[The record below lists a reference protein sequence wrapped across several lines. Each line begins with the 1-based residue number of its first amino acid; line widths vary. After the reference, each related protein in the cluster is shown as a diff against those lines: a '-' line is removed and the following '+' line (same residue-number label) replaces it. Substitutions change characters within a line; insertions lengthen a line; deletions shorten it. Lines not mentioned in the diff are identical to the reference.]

1 MTVRGVRAAAAASGR
16 WLPGL
21 IAALVIAAA
30 AHFLADHY
38 GAPVLLFAL
47 LLGLAMNFL
56 SEAPRCA
63 PGLDIASRTLLRIG
77 VALLGCRITLDQIV
91 QLGWQPVALVVSAVI
106 LTILVSVALARLMGF
121 NGLFGLLSGGATSIC
136 GASAALALSAALPGH
151 PLKARATA
159 FTVIGVSTL
168 STLAMILYPAVARLA
183 GLDDAE
189 AGTFIGATIHDVA
202 QVIGAGYAISP
213 EAGDRATIV
222 KLLRVAMLL
231 PVILSVGLLAR
242 TRYGTGP
249 DGDGARPPLLP
260 WFMLGFLAI
269 AAINSLG
276 LLPAPAA
283 AIGQEASRWALVT
296 AIAAVGVKTRLSE
309 LAAVGLKP
317 VILMILET
325 LFLAGIVLA
334 AIKGGWL

>member
-1 MTVRGVRAAAAASGR
+1 MTAARGRAAAAATGGI
-16 WLPGL
+16 LPGL
-21 IAALVIAAA
+21 IAALVIATA
-30 AHFLADHY
+30 AHFLGDHY

-56 SEAPRCA
+56 SETPRCK
-63 PGLDIASRTLLRIG
+63 PGLDLASRRLLRIG

-91 QLGWQPVALVVSAVI
+91 LLGWQPVALVAAAVVC
-106 LTILVSVALARLMGF
+106 TILASVALARLMGF

-136 GASAALALSAALPGH
+136 GASAALALSAALPNH
-151 PLKARATA
+151 PLKERATA

-183 GLDDAE
+183 GLDDEA

-231 PVILSVGLLAR
+231 PAILAAGMLAHTGQR
-242 TRYGTGP
+242 T
-249 DGDGARPPLLP
+249 GARPPLLP

-276 LLPAPAA
+276 LLPASAA
-283 AIGQEASRWALVT
+283 AVGQEASRWALVT
-296 AIAAVGVKTRLSE
+296 AIAAVGVKTRLRD
-309 LAAVGLKP
+309 LAAVGARP

-325 LFLAGIVLA
+325 LFLAGFVLA